1 MKQVI
6 VYQASS
12 NLYDWHIIKNTIK
25 FDDDGFVL
33 YGIME
38 TLKDENANII
48 VFETYEECIQKI
60 DDLYEEMGV

>member
-1 MKQVI
+1 MKELV
-6 VYQASS
+6 VHQASS

-38 TLKDENANII
+38 TLKNENGD
-48 VFETYEECIQKI
+48 VMTFKTFEECVQKI
-60 DDLYEEMGV
+60 DELERRV